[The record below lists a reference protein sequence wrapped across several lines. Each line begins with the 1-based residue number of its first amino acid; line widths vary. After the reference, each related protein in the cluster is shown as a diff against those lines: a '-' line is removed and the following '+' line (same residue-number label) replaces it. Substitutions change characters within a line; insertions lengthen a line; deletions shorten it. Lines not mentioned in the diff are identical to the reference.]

1 MHLYNEIIKLRP
13 DWHDPDPE
21 KGAIKIVM
29 TGSASDKA
37 LLRPH
42 IYDGKVKKRL
52 EKRFKDPADSLR
64 LVIVRDMWLTLPEHR
79 PVAHQRVLDA
89 EPKALLEWAKT
100 VGANTHAMLSHHLQD
115 RPDMVNGI
123 RAAKRLRELARLHGE
138 SHLEEVCSYSLPL
151 PKRAALRELC
161 YAAFAVLHSGE
172 TKTPVYVA
180 QRLNRKS
187 LEDAH
192 ERRADKFFADAR
204 LPAAE
209 RAELSDYKHSGY
221 SRGHMAPAGDMA
233 TPTSMAQSFSLAN
246 MVPQNA
252 QQNGGSWARIEQ
264 DTRKYV
270 LRASGDVY
278 VITGPVFVTCPLP
291 PYQSVGSPG

>member
-138 SHLEEVCSYSLPL
+138 SRLEEVCAYSLPL
-151 PKRAALRELC
+151 NITALRSIQSIFRNQPDRQAPPLM
-161 YAAFAVLHSGE
+161 S
-172 TKTPVYVA
+172 
-180 QRLNRKS
+180 
-187 LEDAH
+187 
-192 ERRADKFFADAR
+192 
-204 LPAAE
+204 PAAQHE
-209 RAELSDYKHSGY
+209 NL
-221 SRGHMAPAGDMA
+221 RGP
-233 TPTSMAQSFSLAN
+233 SYY
-246 MVPQNA
+246 
-252 QQNGGSWARIEQ
+252 GGN
-264 DTRKYV
+264 
-270 LRASGDVY
+270 
-278 VITGPVFVTCPLP
+278 P
-291 PYQSVGSPG
+291 

>member
-89 EPKALLEWAKT
+89 EP
-100 VGANTHAMLSHHLQD
+100 N
-115 RPDMVNGI
+115 RPLKKSPADAGLGQYDL
-123 RAAKRLRELARLHGE
+123 KRLAND
-138 SHLEEVCSYSLPL
+138 
-151 PKRAALRELC
+151 AD
-161 YAAFAVLHSGE
+161 
-172 TKTPVYVA
+172 
-180 QRLNRKS
+180 
-187 LEDAH
+187 EDD
-192 ERRADKFFADAR
+192 ERQPR
-204 LPAAE
+204 LP
-209 RAELSDYKHSGY
+209 G
-221 SRGHMAPAGDMA
+221 
-233 TPTSMAQSFSLAN
+233 
-246 MVPQNA
+246 
-252 QQNGGSWARIEQ
+252 
-264 DTRKYV
+264 
-270 LRASGDVY
+270 GDVQLHQ
-278 VITGPVFVTCPLP
+278 P
-291 PYQSVGSPG
+291 